1 MNMKLTKSILRNLI
15 KEELVAVKGGLGSM
29 RLDQIQ
35 TDLRRKLEDLLARA
49 DAGAYHTIGKNEL
62 DVLSNMW
69 LTVSEAIPRDLDE
82 QDEERIK
89 LQQRGITKGAQ
100 AQQLRQT
107 AKGVQTGEIGGEFTN
122 IERSL
127 VQQIATVITDIASA
141 PDVDLGQYR
150 SQVNTI
156 LNRLKKMTGA
166 VTAGS
171 GQEQEE
177 A

>member
-82 QDEERIK
+82 QDEEK
-89 LQQRGITKGAQ
+89 
-100 AQQLRQT
+100 
-107 AKGVQTGEIGGEFTN
+107 
-122 IERSL
+122 
-127 VQQIATVITDIASA
+127 
-141 PDVDLGQYR
+141 
-150 SQVNTI
+150 
-156 LNRLKKMTGA
+156 
-166 VTAGS
+166 
-171 GQEQEE
+171 QEE
-177 A
+177 V

>member
-1 MNMKLTKSILRNLI
+1 MNMKLTKSILRKLI

-62 DVLSNMW
+62 DVLANMW

-89 LQQRGITKGAQ
+89 LQQKGITKGAQ
-100 AQQLRQT
+100 ARQLRQT
-107 AKGVQTGEIGGEFTN
+107 AKGVQTGDIGGEFTN

-127 VQQIATVITDIASA
+127 VQQIATVVTDIASA

-150 SQVNTI
+150 SQVNTV

-166 VTAGS
+166 GAAET